1 MPSKRTKKRP
11 STPKRKKTRK
21 KNQTRQFLKIPV
33 GLIILTVL
41 VLIAG
46 ILIHHMLAKRRPMTL
61 LGHQDGKARAYIPT
75 PQFEIYPQKEIP
87 RPKPKIPPTVT
98 PDNGLPRVAIILD
111 DIGYDREIVSQ
122 FLSLEL
128 PLTLSMLP
136 QSPFENSIL
145 AEAQKHNIEIMLH
158 QPMEPFEYPR
168 ANPGPGA
175 LLSSMSPDDMLEQ
188 FIKNLD
194 DMPYVSGVNNH
205 MGSRMTADA
214 AQMRQLFTVMKQ
226 RNLYFIDS
234 RTTEKT
240 ICRRSADLLQLP
252 FGERDIF
259 IDHFQDNAFI
269 EKQLFKLVRIAEKH
283 GVAIGIAHPY
293 RRTYKILRNMMSD
306 MKEKVQFVP
315 ASEVTQVSG

>member
-1 MPSKRTKKRP
+1 MPSKRTKKR
-11 STPKRKKTRK
+11 TATAKRKKTK
-21 KNQTRQFLKIPV
+21 KNNRSRQYLKIPV

-41 VLIAG
+41 ILIAG
-46 ILIHHMLAKRRPMTL
+46 VLTHYMLIKRRPITL
-61 LGHQDGKARAYIPT
+61 LANDGGKAQTHIPT
-75 PQFEIYPQKEIP
+75 PQFEIYPSKDFP
-87 RPKPKIPPTVT
+87 RPKPETTPLLK

-111 DIGYDREIVSQ
+111 DIGYDREIVTK
-122 FLSLEL
+122 FLSLNL

-136 QSPFENSIL
+136 QSPFKNSIL

-175 LLSSMSPDDMLEQ
+175 LLCNMSPDERLQ
-188 FIKNLD
+188 RFIQNLD
-194 DMPYVSGVNNH
+194 EMPFVSGVNNH
-205 MGSRMTADA
+205 MGSKMTADA

-226 RNLYFIDS
+226 RDLYFIDS

-240 ICRRSADLLQLP
+240 ICRHSAGLLQLP

-259 IDHFQDNAFI
+259 IDHFQDNKFI
-269 EKQLFKLVRIAEKH
+269 EKQLLELIRIAKKH

-293 RRTYKILRNMMSD
+293 RRTYKILRRMMAD

>member
-1 MPSKRTKKRP
+1 MPSKRTKKKP
-11 STPKRKKTRK
+11 APPKRKNTK
-21 KNQTRQFLKIPV
+21 KNNRSRQFLKIPV

-46 ILIHHMLAKRRPMTL
+46 ILINHMLVKRRPLAL
-61 LGHQDGKARAYIPT
+61 LGNEGGNARAYIPT
-75 PQFEIYPQKEIP
+75 PQFEIYPLKDIP
-87 RPKPKIPPTVT
+87 RPKPEKVT
-98 PDNGLPRVAIILD
+98 TLTPENSLPRVAIILD
-111 DIGYDREIVSQ
+111 DIGYDREIVTK
-122 FLSLEL
+122 FLSLNL

-136 QSPFENSIL
+136 KSPYASSIL
-145 AEAQKHNIEIMLH
+145 ANAQEHNVEIMLH

-175 LLSSMSPDDMLEQ
+175 LLSSMSPDKLVQQ
-188 FIKNLD
+188 FIQNLD
-194 DMPYVSGVNNH
+194 EMPFVSGVNNH
-205 MGSRMTADA
+205 MGSKMTANA

-240 ICRRSADLLQLP
+240 ICRDSANLLQLP

-259 IDHFQDNAFI
+259 IDHFQDNEFI
-269 EKQLFKLVRIAEKH
+269 KKQLFQLVRIAEKH
-283 GVAIGIAHPY
+283 GIAIGIAHPY
-293 RRTYKILRNMMSD
+293 RRTYKILRNMMAD

-315 ASEVTQVSG
+315 VSEVAEVSG

>member
-1 MPSKRTKKRP
+1 MPSKRTKKKP
-11 STPKRKKTRK
+11 TATKSKKIK
-21 KNQTRQFLKIPV
+21 KNNRSRQLLKIPV

-46 ILIHHMLAKRRPMTL
+46 ILTHHMLAKRRPMNRL
-61 LGHQDGKARAYIPT
+61 DNEDGNARAYIPT
-75 PQFEIYPQKEIP
+75 PQFEIYPEKDIP
-87 RPKPKIPPTVT
+87 RPKPKVPTGAT

-111 DIGYDREIVSQ
+111 DIGYDRKIVSQ
-122 FLSLEL
+122 FLSLDV
-128 PLTLSMLP
+128 PLTLSILP
-136 QSPFENSIL
+136 QSPFTKSIL

-175 LLSSMSPDDMLEQ
+175 LLSSMSPDEMLQQ
-188 FIKNLD
+188 FIQNLD
-194 DMPYVSGVNNH
+194 EMPFVSGVNNH
-205 MGSRMTADA
+205 MGSKMTADS

-259 IDHFQDNAFI
+259 IDHLQDNEFI
-269 EKQLFKLVRIAEKH
+269 ETQLRKLVRIAEKH
-283 GVAIGIAHPY
+283 GIAIGIAHPY
-293 RRTYKILRNMMSD
+293 RRTFKILRNMMAD

-315 ASEVTQVSG
+315 ASEVAQVSG